1 MDCNITIFLYYAQYK
16 FILIIFGFLKILK
29 LFIMLKRILI
39 FLVIVIF
46 SFKINAQEKII
57 IENNPD
63 YKFQSDKNKTTQQ
76 TVVVKKT
83 KPVFQPTWSFGGNIG
98 LSFWNGGANI
108 LIAPKAYYHFTP
120 QIFTGVGLTYM
131 YSKNSSYY
139 NSDYY
144 DYSSNSFGGSA
155 MVGFRPMRFLQFTV
169 EYEGLNTNYNGYYT
183 SSYWNNA
190 LYLGASF
197 VTGHVAFGFQ
207 FDVLY
212 DSITSPYG
220 SAWTPVIS
228 FYF

>member
-1 MDCNITIFLYYAQYK
+1 
-16 FILIIFGFLKILK
+16 
-29 LFIMLKRILI
+29 MLKRIFVLFI
-39 FLVIVIF
+39 IVSI
-46 SFKINAQEKII
+46 SFEINAQEKIV

-63 YKFQSDKNKTTQQ
+63 YEFQSDKNKTQQTQ

-83 KPVFQPTWSFGGNIG
+83 KPVFQPSLSFGGNIG

-108 LIAPKAYYHFTP
+108 LIAPKVYYHFTP
-120 QIFTGVGLTYM
+120 QIFTGAGITYM
-131 YSKNSSYY
+131 YSKNSNYY

-144 DYSSNSFGGSA
+144 DYSSNSFGGSV
-155 MVGFRPMRFLQFTV
+155 MLGVRPMRFLQITA

-190 LYLGASF
+190 LYLGVSF

-212 DSITSPYG
+212 DDLKSPYG

>member
-1 MDCNITIFLYYAQYK
+1 
-16 FILIIFGFLKILK
+16 
-29 LFIMLKRILI
+29 MLNRILI
-39 FLVIVIF
+39 FIIIIF
-46 SFKINAQEKII
+46 IYPKINAQEKIVI
-57 IENNPD
+57 DNNPD
-63 YKFQSDKNKTTQQ
+63 YEFQSGKNKTQQTQ
-76 TVVVKKT
+76 TVVIKKT
-83 KPVFQPTWSFGGNIG
+83 KPIFQPTWSFGGNIG
-98 LSFWNGGANI
+98 LAFWSGGANV

-120 QIFTGVGLTYM
+120 HVFTGVGVTYM

-155 MVGFRPMRFLQFTV
+155 MVGVRPMRFLQITA
-169 EYEGLNTNYNGYYT
+169 EYEGLNTSYNGYHT

-212 DSITSPYG
+212 DDLKSPYG

>member
-1 MDCNITIFLYYAQYK
+1 MLKQIFV
-16 FILIIFGFLKILK
+16 FSIIVLASLKID
-29 LFIMLKRILI
+29 
-39 FLVIVIF
+39 
-46 SFKINAQEKII
+46 AQEKIV

-63 YKFQSDKNKTTQQ
+63 YEFQSDKDKTTQ

-83 KPVFQPTWSFGGNIG
+83 KPVFQPRLSFGGNIG
-98 LSFWNGGANI
+98 LSFWNGGANV

-120 QIFTGVGLTYM
+120 QIFTGAGITYM
-131 YSKNSSYY
+131 YSKNSGYY
-139 NSDYY
+139 YSDYY
-144 DYSSNSFGGSA
+144 DFSSNSFGGSV
-155 MVGFRPMRFLQFTV
+155 MMGFRPLRFLQLTV

-183 SSYWNNA
+183 SSFWNNA

-212 DSITSPYG
+212 DSLTSPYG
-220 SAWTPVIS
+220 SSFTPVIS

>member
-1 MDCNITIFLYYAQYK
+1 
-16 FILIIFGFLKILK
+16 
-29 LFIMLKRILI
+29 
-39 FLVIVIF
+39 
-46 SFKINAQEKII
+46 
-57 IENNPD
+57 
-63 YKFQSDKNKTTQQ
+63 
-76 TVVVKKT
+76 
-83 KPVFQPTWSFGGNIG
+83 
-98 LSFWNGGANI
+98 
-108 LIAPKAYYHFTP
+108 
-120 QIFTGVGLTYM
+120 M

-144 DYSSNSFGGSA
+144 DYSSNSFGGSV
-155 MVGFRPMRFLQFTV
+155 MVGVRPMRFLQITA
-169 EYEGLNTNYNGYYT
+169 EYEGLNTSYNGYHT

-212 DSITSPYG
+212 DDLKSPYG

>member
-1 MDCNITIFLYYAQYK
+1 
-16 FILIIFGFLKILK
+16 
-29 LFIMLKRILI
+29 MLNRILI
-39 FLVIVIF
+39 LLLMAFISVE
-46 SFKINAQEKII
+46 INAQEKIV

-63 YKFQSDKNKTTQQ
+63 YTFQSDKNNATQQ
-76 TVVVKKT
+76 TVIVQKT
-83 KPVFQPTWSFGGNIG
+83 KPVFQPTWSFGGNVG

-108 LIAPKAYYHFTP
+108 LIAPKAYYRFTP
-120 QIFTGVGLTYM
+120 QLFTGVGLTYM

-155 MVGFRPMRFLQFTV
+155 MIGYRPARFLQFTV
-169 EYEGLNTNYNGYYT
+169 EYEGLNTSYNGYYT
-183 SSYWNNA
+183 DNYWNNA

-212 DSITSPYG
+212 DDITSPYG

>member
-16 FILIIFGFLKILK
+16 FILIIFEFLKILK
-29 LFIMLKRILI
+29 LIIMLKKILL
-39 FLVIVIF
+39 FLVIVII
-46 SFKINAQEKII
+46 SLNINAQEKIV

-63 YKFQSDKNKTTQQ
+63 YEFQSDKNKTTQ
-76 TVVVKKT
+76 TVMVKKT
-83 KPVFQPTWSFGGNIG
+83 KPVFQPIWSFGGNVG

-108 LIAPKAYYHFTP
+108 LVAPKAYYHFTP

-155 MVGFRPMRFLQFTV
+155 MLGFRPTHFLQFTV

-212 DSITSPYG
+212 DSLKSPYG